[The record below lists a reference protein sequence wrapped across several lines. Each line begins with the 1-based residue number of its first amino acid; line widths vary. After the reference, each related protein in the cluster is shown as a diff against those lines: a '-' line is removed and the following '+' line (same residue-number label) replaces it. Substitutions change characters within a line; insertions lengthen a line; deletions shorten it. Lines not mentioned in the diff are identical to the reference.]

1 MSARFRETWRD
12 TIRAVDR
19 RPGDSWRDRAAHHG
33 SRGLLVLLL
42 AALLP
47 FLFPRSPLPEAVTLS
62 EGAVA
67 DQDVIAAFEF
77 VVSKPA
83 SRLAA
88 ERAESERVVA
98 PVYSLVPEATDSARA
113 LTRVFFERVDSTFAD
128 SEVDHAAYFSD
139 RYGFQ
144 LTQEQNEFLAV
155 EEERSALRAALDRA
169 YAELLP
175 RGVAPILDVHGPAR
189 GVVIVRTPDGDR
201 RIPSDSLQTVGG
213 FLEEALAFA
222 PTDLSLA
229 GFQLYQNLLFRFTV
243 PSLRFDPEATEF
255 ARTQARTAVD
265 TTFGTVLEGERI
277 IAAHERVSERELLRL
292 QAYNEALAERGLA
305 SAGSRR
311 RTAVGSF
318 LFGALMLGLF
328 GAVLMLFRP
337 IVYRDARGYL
347 LVMGLVALG
356 LIGASVVY
364 RVEFPPELVPIV
376 LIAIPL
382 AALWDGLVSLIAVVV
397 TSVILAGLTELNAA
411 YYPFVLLAAGAV
423 AALGVR
429 GVRKR
434 THGWLLIAAITG
446 AYLLAGSSV
455 GLLESLPLRTLA
467 ETAAWGLVAATLYTF
482 LALGAAI
489 PLLEKVT
496 GISTDQTLL
505 ELSDLNA
512 PLLRELSRKAPG
524 TYAHSIGVANL
535 AEAACLSV
543 GANALLARAGVYY
556 HDVGKMENPQFFVE
570 NQPKGRNPH
579 DRLPPA
585 RSATIIRDHV
595 RDGLRIAAEYRL
607 PPFIHD
613 CIREHH
619 GTSVI
624 SYFLDK
630 ARSESPDA
638 DVDASD
644 FAYSGPKPQTRETA
658 IVMLA
663 DGIES
668 ATRVLQDPTPE
679 RIRTTIDAIVQA
691 RIEEGQ
697 LDQCPLTLRD
707 LERTMDAFARILI
720 GMYHRRIEYPS
731 GVRAREEMLPA
742 DGDSGGDLPAEHDT
756 GSEERSPIAGS
767 KEKQVIPGV
776 SSDASS

>member
-1 MSARFRETWRD
+1 LSARFRETWRD

-33 SRGLLVLLL
+33 ARGLLVLLL

-77 VVSKPA
+77 VVAKPA

-98 PVYSLVPEATDSARA
+98 PVYSLVPEASDSART
-113 LTRVFFERVDSTFAD
+113 LTRMFFEGVDSTLTTAD
-128 SEVDHAAYFSD
+128 GDRAGYFSD

-144 LTQEQNEFLAV
+144 LTAEQVEFLAS
-155 EEERSALRAALDRA
+155 EEDRSSLRSALDRA

-175 RGVAPILDVHGPAR
+175 RGVAPILDVPGPAA
-189 GVVIVRTPDGDR
+189 GVVIIRAPDGDL
-201 RIPSDSLQTVGG
+201 RISSDSLQTVGG

-255 ARTQARTAVD
+255 ARVQARTAVD

-277 IAAHERVSERELLRL
+277 IAAHERVSERDLLRL
-292 QAYNEALAERGLA
+292 QAYNQALAERGVA
-305 SAGSRR
+305 SLGSRR
-311 RTAVGSF
+311 RIAAGSF

-328 GAVLMLFRP
+328 GAVLLLFRP
-337 IVYRDARGYL
+337 IIYRDARNYL

-356 LIGASVVY
+356 LIGASVIY
-364 RVEFPPELVPIV
+364 RVEFPPELVPLV
-376 LIAIPL
+376 LMAIPL

-397 TSVILAGLTELNAA
+397 TSVILAGLTEVNAP

-434 THGWLLIAAITG
+434 THGWILIAAIAG
-446 AYLLAGSSV
+446 AYLVAGFSV
-455 GLLESLPLRTLA
+455 GLLESLPLRIPA
-467 ETAAWGLVAATLYTF
+467 ETAAWGLVAATVYTF

-489 PLLEKVT
+489 PLLEKAT

-579 DRLPPA
+579 DRLAPA

-595 RDGLRIAAEYRL
+595 RDGLRIATEHRL

-624 SYFLDK
+624 SYFFDK
-630 ARSESPDA
+630 ARSENPEA
-638 DVDASD
+638 DIDSGD
-644 FAYSGPKPQTRETA
+644 FAYPGPKPQTRETA

-679 RIRTTIDAIVQA
+679 RIRATIDAIVQA
-691 RIEEGQ
+691 RIDEGQ

-707 LERTMDAFARILI
+707 LERTMEAFARILI

-731 GVRAREEMLPA
+731 GVRAREEVV
-742 DGDSGGDLPAEHDT
+742 PAEGASKGDPQRQIEVADEDGASRP
-756 GSEERSPIAGS
+756 GSGIETVE
-767 KEKQVIPGV
+767 PGV
-776 SSDASS
+776 SSDASH

>member
-1 MSARFRETWRD
+1 
-12 TIRAVDR
+12 
-19 RPGDSWRDRAAHHG
+19 
-33 SRGLLVLLL
+33 LLVLLL

-62 EGAVA
+62 AGAVA

-77 VVSKPA
+77 LVSKPS

-98 PVYSLVPEATDSARA
+98 PVYSLEPEATDSARA
-113 LTRVFFERVDSTFAD
+113 LTRMFFEGVDSTFAA
-128 SEVDHAAYFSD
+128 SEADRTAYFSD
-139 RYGFQ
+139 QYGFK
-144 LTQEQNEFLAV
+144 LTEEQEEFLAV
-155 EEERSALRAALDRA
+155 EEERNSLRAALDRA

-175 RGVAPILDVHGPAR
+175 RGVAPILDVPGPAP

-201 RIPSDSLQTVGG
+201 RIPSDSLRTVGG

-255 ARTQARTAVD
+255 ARGQARAAVD

-277 IAAHERVSERELLRL
+277 IAAHERVSERQLLRL
-292 QAYNEALAERGLA
+292 QAYNEALAERGVA
-305 SAGSRR
+305 SLGSRR
-311 RTAVGSF
+311 RTTVGSF
-318 LFGALMLGLF
+318 LFGTLMLGLF
-328 GAVLMLFRP
+328 GAVLLLFRP
-337 IVYRDARGYL
+337 IIYRDARNYL

-356 LIGASVVY
+356 LIGASVIY

-376 LIAIPL
+376 LMAIPL

-397 TSVILAGLTELNAA
+397 TSVLLAGLTELNAS
-411 YYPFVLLAAGAV
+411 YYPFILLAAGAV
-423 AALGVR
+423 GALGVR
-429 GVRKR
+429 GLRKR
-434 THGWLLIAAITG
+434 THGWVLIAAITG
-446 AYLLAGSSV
+446 AYLVAGFSV
-455 GLLESLPLRTLA
+455 GLLESLPLRIPA

-482 LALGAAI
+482 LALGAAV

-524 TYAHSIGVANL
+524 TYAHSISVANL

-585 RSATIIRDHV
+585 RSAAIIRDHV
-595 RDGLRIAAEYRL
+595 RDGLRIAAEHRL

-638 DVDASD
+638 DIDSGD
-644 FAYSGPKPQTRETA
+644 FAYPGPKPQTRETA

-679 RIRTTIDAIVQA
+679 RIRATIDAIVQA
-691 RIEEGQ
+691 RIDEGQ

-707 LERTMDAFARILI
+707 LERTKDSFARILI

-731 GVRAREEMLPA
+731 GVKAREEILAA
-742 DGDSGGDLPAEHDT
+742 DSRSGGDAQRQVEVGAEDRSRIT
-756 GSEERSPIAGS
+756 ESRTEEVG
-767 KEKQVIPGV
+767 PGV
-776 SSDASS
+776 SSDSSS

>member
-33 SRGLLVLLL
+33 ARGLLVLLV

-77 VVSKPA
+77 VVPKPA
-83 SRLAA
+83 ARLSA

-98 PVYSLVPEATDSARA
+98 PVYSLVPGATDSARS
-113 LTRVFFERVDSTFAD
+113 LTRSFFDGVDSTFSAPEPD
-128 SEVDHAAYFSD
+128 IGAYFTD
-139 RYGFQ
+139 NYGLQ
-144 LTQEQNEFLAV
+144 LTADQEAFLNDPAD
-155 EEERSALRAALDRA
+155 RNSLRTSLDRA

-175 RGVAPILDVHGPAR
+175 KGVAPILDVPDQAAGL
-189 GVVIVRTPDGDR
+189 VIVRTPDGDR

-243 PSLRFDPEATEF
+243 PSLRFDSEATGF
-255 ARTQARTAVD
+255 AREQARVAVD
-265 TTFGTVLEGERI
+265 TIVGTILEGERI
-277 IAAHERVSERELLRL
+277 IAAHERASETDLLRL
-292 QAYNEALAERGLA
+292 QAYNAALAERGLA
-305 SAGSRR
+305 SLGSRR
-311 RTAVGSF
+311 RTAAGSF

-337 IVYRDARGYL
+337 AIYRDARSYL
-347 LVMGLVALG
+347 LVVGLVAFG

-376 LIAIPL
+376 LMAFPL

-411 YYPFVLLAAGAV
+411 YYPFVLLSAGAV

-429 GVRKR
+429 GLRKR
-434 THGWLLIAAITG
+434 THGWILIAAIAA
-446 AYLLAGSSV
+446 AYLVAGFSV
-455 GLLESLPLRTLA
+455 GLLESLPLRVSA

-482 LALGAAI
+482 LSLGAAV
-489 PLLEKVT
+489 PLLEKLT

-535 AEAACLSV
+535 AEAACLSI

-585 RSATIIRDHV
+585 RSASIIRDHV
-595 RDGLRIAAEYRL
+595 REGLRIAGEHRL

-630 ARSESPDA
+630 ARSENPDA
-638 DVDASD
+638 DVDAGD
-644 FAYSGPKPQTRETA
+644 FAYPGPKPQSRETA
-658 IVMLA
+658 VVMLA

-679 RIRTTIDAIVQA
+679 RIRATIDAIVQA

-707 LERTMDAFARILI
+707 LERTKDSFARILI

-731 GVRAREEMLPA
+731 GIRAREEILPA
-742 DGDSGGDLPAEHDT
+742 GGGQQGHVPQTDAASEAASLPGGSRTETVGPGAE
-756 GSEERSPIAGS
+756 
-767 KEKQVIPGV
+767 
-776 SSDASS
+776 

>member
-1 MSARFRETWRD
+1 
-12 TIRAVDR
+12 
-19 RPGDSWRDRAAHHG
+19 
-33 SRGLLVLLL
+33 LLVLLL

-62 EGAVA
+62 AGAVA

-77 VVSKPA
+77 LVSKPS

-98 PVYSLVPEATDSARA
+98 PVYSLEPEAADSARA
-113 LTRVFFERVDSTFAD
+113 LTRIFFEGVDSTFAA
-128 SEVDHAAYFSD
+128 SEADRTAYFFD
-139 RYGFQ
+139 QYGFE
-144 LTQEQNEFLAV
+144 LTEEQEEFLAV
-155 EEERSALRAALDRA
+155 EEERNSLRAALDRA

-175 RGVAPILDVHGPAR
+175 RGVAPILDVPGPAPA
-189 GVVIVRTPDGDR
+189 VVIVRTPDGDR
-201 RIPSDSLQTVGG
+201 RIPRDSLRTVGG

-243 PSLRFDPEATEF
+243 PSLRFDPEATGF
-255 ARTQARTAVD
+255 ARGQARAAVD

-277 IAAHERVSERELLRL
+277 IAAHERVSERQLLRL
-292 QAYNEALAERGLA
+292 QAYNEALAERGVA
-305 SAGSRR
+305 SLGSRR

-318 LFGALMLGLF
+318 LFGTLMLGLF
-328 GAVLMLFRP
+328 GAVLLLFRP
-337 IVYRDARGYL
+337 IIYRDARNYL
-347 LVMGLVALG
+347 LVLGLVALG
-356 LIGASVVY
+356 LIGASVIY

-376 LIAIPL
+376 LMAIPL

-397 TSVILAGLTELNAA
+397 TSVLLAGLTELNAL

-423 AALGVR
+423 GALGVR
-429 GVRKR
+429 GLRKR
-434 THGWLLIAAITG
+434 THGWILIAAITG
-446 AYLLAGSSV
+446 AYLVAGFSV
-455 GLLESLPLRTLA
+455 GLLESLPLRIPA

-482 LALGAAI
+482 LALGAAV

-524 TYAHSIGVANL
+524 TYAHSISGANL

-585 RSATIIRDHV
+585 RSAAIIRDHV
-595 RDGLRIAAEYRL
+595 RDGLRIAAEHRL

-638 DVDASD
+638 DIDSGD
-644 FAYSGPKPQTRETA
+644 FAYPGPKPQTRETA

-679 RIRTTIDAIVQA
+679 RIRATIDAIVQA
-691 RIEEGQ
+691 RIDEGQ

-707 LERTMDAFARILI
+707 LERTKDSFARILI

-731 GVRAREEMLPA
+731 GVKAREEILAA
-742 DGDSGGDLPAEHDT
+742 DSRSGGGAQRQVEVDAED
-756 GSEERSPIAGS
+756 RSRITES
-767 KEKQVIPGV
+767 RTEQVGPGL
-776 SSDASS
+776 SSDSSS

>member
-19 RPGDSWRDRAAHHG
+19 RPGDSWRDRSAHHG
-33 SRGLLVLLL
+33 ARGLLVLLL

-67 DQDVIAAFEF
+67 NQDVIAAFEF
-77 VVSKPA
+77 VVPKPP
-83 SRLAA
+83 SRLSA

-113 LTRVFFERVDSTFAD
+113 LTRAFFRGIDSTFAD
-128 SEVDHAAYFSD
+128 SEADHTNYFSD

-144 LTQEQNEFLAV
+144 LTEEQEEFLAV
-155 EEERSALRAALDRA
+155 EDERNSLSAALDRA

-175 RGVAPILDVHGPAR
+175 RGVAPILDVPGPAP
-189 GVVIVRTPDGDR
+189 GLVIVRTPDGDR

-243 PSLRFDPEATEF
+243 PSLRFDSEATEF
-255 ARTQARTAVD
+255 ARAQARAAVD

-277 IAAHERVSERELLRL
+277 IAAHERASDRDLLL
-292 QAYNEALAERGLA
+292 LHAYNAALAERGLA
-305 SAGSRR
+305 SLGSRR

-318 LFGALMLGLF
+318 LFGTLMLGLF
-328 GAVLMLFRP
+328 GAVLMLYRP
-337 IVYRDARGYL
+337 LIYRDARSYL

-356 LIGASVVY
+356 LIGASVIY

-376 LIAIPL
+376 LMAIPL

-411 YYPFVLLAAGAV
+411 YFPFVFLAAGAV

-429 GVRKR
+429 GLRKR
-434 THGWLLIAAITG
+434 THGWILIAAITG
-446 AYLLAGSSV
+446 AYLVAGFSV
-455 GLLESLPLRTLA
+455 GLLESLPLRVPA

-482 LALGAAI
+482 LAIGAAV
-489 PLLEKVT
+489 PLLEKAT

-556 HDVGKMENPQFFVE
+556 HDIGKMENPQFFVE

-585 RSATIIRDHV
+585 RSAAIIRDHV
-595 RDGLRIAAEYRL
+595 RDGLRIAAEHRL

-624 SYFLDK
+624 LYFFDK

-638 DVDASD
+638 DVDSAD
-644 FAYSGPKPQTRETA
+644 FAYPGPKPQTRETA

-679 RIRTTIDAIVQA
+679 RIRATIDAIVQA

-707 LERTMDAFARILI
+707 LERTKDSFARILI

-731 GVRAREEMLPA
+731 GVGAQEEILPA
-742 DGDSGGDLPAEHDT
+742 DSRSVGDLKLQVVAGTEDRSRLA
-756 GSEERSPIAGS
+756 GSETE
-767 KEKQVIPGV
+767 QVGPGA

>member
-1 MSARFRETWRD
+1 MTARFRETWRD

-33 SRGLLVLLL
+33 ARGLLVLLL

-77 VVSKPA
+77 VVPKPP

-98 PVYSLVPEATDSARA
+98 PVYSLVPEASDSART
-113 LTRVFFERVDSTFAD
+113 LTRVFFEGVDSTFATP
-128 SEVDHAAYFSD
+128 EADHAEYFSD

-144 LTQEQNEFLAV
+144 LTAEQEEFLAF
-155 EEERSALRAALDRA
+155 EADRSSLRSALDRA

-175 RGVAPILDVHGPAR
+175 LGVAPILDVPGPAP
-189 GVVIVRTPDGDR
+189 GVVIIRAPDGDR
-201 RIPSDSLQTVGG
+201 RIPRDSLRTVGG

-243 PSLRFDPEATEF
+243 PSLTFDPEATEF
-255 ARTQARTAVD
+255 ARLQARTAVD

-277 IAAHERVSERELLRL
+277 IAAHERVSERDLLRL
-292 QAYNEALAERGLA
+292 QAYNEALAERGVA
-305 SAGSRR
+305 SLGSRR
-311 RTAVGSF
+311 RTSVGSF
-318 LFGALMLGLF
+318 LFGTLMLGLF

-337 IVYRDARGYL
+337 IIYRDARSYL

-356 LIGASVVY
+356 LIGASVIY

-376 LIAIPL
+376 IMAIPL

-397 TSVILAGLTELNAA
+397 TSVILAGLTELHPA
-411 YYPFVLLAAGAV
+411 YYPFVLLVAGAV

-434 THGWLLIAAITG
+434 THGWILIAAITG
-446 AYLLAGSSV
+446 AYLVAGFSV
-455 GLLESLPLRTLA
+455 GLLESLPLRIPA
-467 ETAAWGLVAATLYTF
+467 ETAAWGLVAATVYTF

-489 PLLEKVT
+489 PLLEKAT

-535 AEAACLSV
+535 AEAACLSI

-595 RDGLRIAAEYRL
+595 RDGLRIATEHRL

-630 ARSESPDA
+630 ARSENPEA
-638 DVDASD
+638 DIDSSD
-644 FAYSGPKPQTRETA
+644 FAYPGPKPQTRETA

-679 RIRTTIDAIVQA
+679 RIRATIDAIVQA

-731 GVRAREEMLPA
+731 GVRAREEALPTEGRSR
-742 DGDSGGDLPAEHDT
+742 GDPNRQVGVGNEDPASLP
-756 GSEERSPIAGS
+756 GSVTETVE
-767 KEKQVIPGV
+767 PGV

>member
-12 TIRAVDR
+12 TVRAVDR

-33 SRGLLVLLL
+33 ARGLLILLV

-62 EGAVA
+62 DGAVA

-77 VVSKPA
+77 VVPKPLA
-83 SRLAA
+83 RLSA
-88 ERAESERVVA
+88 ERAELERVVA
-98 PVYSLVPEATDSARA
+98 PVYSLVPGATDSARA
-113 LTRVFFERVDSTFAD
+113 LARAFFEGVDSTFATD
-128 SEVDHAAYFSD
+128 EVDRAAYFSD

-144 LTQEQNEFLAV
+144 LTEEQEEFVAV
-155 EEERSALRAALDRA
+155 EEDRNSLRSALDRA

-175 RGVAPILDVHGPAR
+175 RGVAPILDVPGPAH
-189 GVVIVRTPDGDR
+189 GAVIVRTPEGDR
-201 RIPSDSLQTVGG
+201 RIPSDSLRTVGG

-243 PSLRFDPEATEF
+243 PSLRLDSEATDF
-255 ARTQARTAVD
+255 ARVQARTAVD
-265 TTFGTVLEGERI
+265 TTLGTVLEGERI
-277 IAAHERVSERELLRL
+277 IAAHERVSDRDLLRL
-292 QAYNEALAERGLA
+292 QAYNQALAERGLA
-305 SAGSRR
+305 SRGSRR

-318 LFGALMLGLF
+318 LFGGLMLGLF
-328 GAVLMLFRP
+328 GAVLLLFRP
-337 IVYRDARGYL
+337 FLYRNARSYL
-347 LVMGLVALG
+347 LVVGLVALG
-356 LIGASVVY
+356 LIGASVIY
-364 RVEFPPELVPIV
+364 RVEFPPEFVPIV
-376 LIAIPL
+376 LMAIPL

-434 THGWLLIAAITG
+434 THGWVLIAAITG
-446 AYLLAGSSV
+446 AYLVAGFSV
-455 GLLESLPLRTLA
+455 GLLESLPLRIPA
-467 ETAAWGLVAATLYTF
+467 ETVAWGLVAATLYTF
-482 LALGAAI
+482 LALGVAV
-489 PLLEKVT
+489 PVLEKLT

-579 DRLPPA
+579 DRIAPA
-585 RSATIIRDHV
+585 RSAAIIRDHV
-595 RDGLRIAAEYRL
+595 RDGLRIAAEHRL

-613 CIREHH
+613 CVREHH

-624 SYFLDK
+624 SYFYDK
-630 ARSESPDA
+630 ARSESPEA
-638 DVDASD
+638 DIDPGD
-644 FAYSGPKPQTRETA
+644 FAYPGPKPQTRETA

-679 RIRTTIDAIVQA
+679 RIRATIDAIVQA
-691 RIEEGQ
+691 RIDEGQ

-731 GVRAREEMLPA
+731 GVRAREEILPTEA
-742 DGDSGGDLPAEHDT
+742 VSGGDPQLQVEAEAEDRSELVESKIEPA
-756 GSEERSPIAGS
+756 G
-767 KEKQVIPGV
+767 PGV
-776 SSDASS
+776 SSDAST

>member
-1 MSARFRETWRD
+1 
-12 TIRAVDR
+12 
-19 RPGDSWRDRAAHHG
+19 
-33 SRGLLVLLL
+33 LLVLLL

-62 EGAVA
+62 AGAVA

-77 VVSKPA
+77 LVSKPS

-98 PVYSLVPEATDSARA
+98 PVYSLEPEATDSARA
-113 LTRVFFERVDSTFAD
+113 LTRIFFEGVDSTFAA
-128 SEVDHAAYFSD
+128 SEADRTAYFSD
-139 RYGFQ
+139 QYGFK
-144 LTQEQNEFLAV
+144 LTEEQEEFLAV
-155 EEERSALRAALDRA
+155 EEERNSLRAALDRA

-175 RGVAPILDVHGPAR
+175 RGVAPILDVPGPAP

-201 RIPSDSLQTVGG
+201 RIPSDSLRTVGG

-255 ARTQARTAVD
+255 ARGQARAAVD

-277 IAAHERVSERELLRL
+277 IAAHERVSERQLLRL
-292 QAYNEALAERGLA
+292 QAYNEALAERGVA
-305 SAGSRR
+305 SLGSRR
-311 RTAVGSF
+311 RTTVGSF
-318 LFGALMLGLF
+318 LFGTLMLGLF
-328 GAVLMLFRP
+328 GAVLLLFRP
-337 IVYRDARGYL
+337 IIYRDARNYL

-356 LIGASVVY
+356 LIGASVIY

-376 LIAIPL
+376 LMAIPL

-397 TSVILAGLTELNAA
+397 TSVLLAGLTELNAS

-423 AALGVR
+423 GALGVR
-429 GVRKR
+429 GLRKR
-434 THGWLLIAAITG
+434 THGWVLIAAITG
-446 AYLLAGSSV
+446 AYLVAGFSV
-455 GLLESLPLRTLA
+455 GLLESLPLRIPA

-482 LALGAAI
+482 LALGAAV

-524 TYAHSIGVANL
+524 TYAHSISVANL

-585 RSATIIRDHV
+585 RSAAIIRDHV
-595 RDGLRIAAEYRL
+595 RDGLRIAAEHRL

-638 DVDASD
+638 DIDSGD
-644 FAYSGPKPQTRETA
+644 FAYPGPKPQTRETA

-679 RIRTTIDAIVQA
+679 RIRATIDAIVQA
-691 RIEEGQ
+691 RIDEGQ

-707 LERTMDAFARILI
+707 LERTKDSFARILI

-731 GVRAREEMLPA
+731 GVKAREEILAA
-742 DGDSGGDLPAEHDT
+742 DSRSGGDAQRQVEVGAEDRSRIT
-756 GSEERSPIAGS
+756 ESRTEEVG
-767 KEKQVIPGV
+767 PGV
-776 SSDASS
+776 SSDSSS

>member
-1 MSARFRETWRD
+1 LSARFRETWRD

-33 SRGLLVLLL
+33 ARGLLVVLL

-62 EGAVA
+62 AGAVA
-67 DQDVIAAFEF
+67 DQDVIAAFDF
-77 VVSKPA
+77 VVAKPP

-98 PVYSLVPEATDSARA
+98 PVYSLVPEAADSART
-113 LTRVFFERVDSTFAD
+113 LTRMFFEGVDSTFA
-128 SEVDHAAYFSD
+128 AADGDRAGYFSD

-144 LTQEQNEFLAV
+144 LTAEQVEFLAA
-155 EEERSALRAALDRA
+155 EEDRSSLRGALDRA

-175 RGVAPILDVHGPAR
+175 RGVAPILDVPGPAP
-189 GVVIVRTPDGDR
+189 GVVIIRAPDGDL
-201 RIPSDSLQTVGG
+201 RISSDSLRTVGG

-255 ARTQARTAVD
+255 ARVQARTAVD

-277 IAAHERVSERELLRL
+277 IAAHERVSERDLLRL
-292 QAYNEALAERGLA
+292 QAYNEALAERGVA
-305 SAGSRR
+305 SLGSRR

-337 IVYRDARGYL
+337 IIYRDARNYL

-356 LIGASVVY
+356 LIGASVIY
-364 RVEFPPELVPIV
+364 RVEFPPEFVPLV
-376 LIAIPL
+376 LMAIPL

-397 TSVILAGLTELNAA
+397 TSVILAGLTEVNAA

-434 THGWLLIAAITG
+434 THGWILIAAITG
-446 AYLLAGSSV
+446 AYLVAGFSV
-455 GLLESLPLRTLA
+455 GLLESLPLRIPA
-467 ETAAWGLVAATLYTF
+467 ETAAWGLGAATVYTF

-489 PLLEKVT
+489 PLLEKAT

-535 AEAACLSV
+535 AEAACLSI

-579 DRLPPA
+579 DRLAPA

-595 RDGLRIAAEYRL
+595 RDGLRIATEHRL

-624 SYFLDK
+624 SYFFDK
-630 ARSESPDA
+630 ARSENPEA
-638 DVDASD
+638 DIDSSD
-644 FAYSGPKPQTRETA
+644 FAYPGPKPQTRETA

-679 RIRTTIDAIVQA
+679 RIRATIDAIVQA
-691 RIEEGQ
+691 RIDEGQ

-707 LERTMDAFARILI
+707 LERTMEAFARILI

-731 GVRAREEMLPA
+731 GVRAREEVIPA
-742 DGDSGGDLPAEHDT
+742 DGTSQGDPPRQIEVADEDRADLP
-756 GSEERSPIAGS
+756 GSGIETVG
-767 KEKQVIPGV
+767 PGV

>member
-33 SRGLLVLLL
+33 ARGLLVLLL

-67 DQDVIAAFEF
+67 DQDVIAAFQF
-77 VVSKPA
+77 VVSKPRA
-83 SRLAA
+83 RLAA

-98 PVYSLVPEATDSARA
+98 PVYSLEPGATDSARA
-113 LTRVFFERVDSTFAD
+113 LTRSFFEGVDSTFAVPEAD
-128 SEVDHAAYFSD
+128 RSRYFLD

-144 LTQEQNEFLAV
+144 LTEEQEEFLAV
-155 EEERSALRAALDRA
+155 DADRSSLRAALDRA

-175 RGVAPILDVHGPAR
+175 RGVAPILDAPGPAP

-201 RIPSDSLQTVGG
+201 RIPADSLQTVGG

-243 PSLRFDPEATEF
+243 PSLRFDREATEF
-255 ARTQARTAVD
+255 ARMQARTAVD

-277 IAAHERVSERELLRL
+277 IAAHERVSERNLLRL

-305 SAGSRR
+305 SLGSRR
-311 RTAVGSF
+311 RTAAGSF
-318 LFGALMLGLF
+318 LFGVLMLGLF

-337 IVYRDARGYL
+337 IIYRDARSYL

-356 LIGASVVY
+356 LIGASVIY

-376 LIAIPL
+376 LMAIPL

-397 TSVILAGLTELNAA
+397 TAVILAGLTELNAA
-411 YYPFVLLAAGAV
+411 YYPFVLLVAGGV

-429 GVRKR
+429 GLRKR
-434 THGWLLIAAITG
+434 THGWVLIAAITG
-446 AYLLAGSSV
+446 AYLVAGFSL
-455 GLLESLPLRTLA
+455 GLLESLSLRIPA
-467 ETAAWGLVAATLYTF
+467 ETVAWGLVAATLYTF
-482 LALGAAI
+482 LALGAAV

-585 RSATIIRDHV
+585 RSAAIIRDHV
-595 RDGLRIAAEYRL
+595 RDGLRIAAEHRL

-630 ARSESPDA
+630 ARSDSPDA

-644 FAYSGPKPQTRETA
+644 FAYPGPKPQTRETA

-679 RIRTTIDAIVQA
+679 RIRATIDAIVQA

-707 LERTMDAFARILI
+707 LERTKDAFARILI

-731 GVRAREEMLPA
+731 GVRAREEIQPT
-742 DGDSGGDLPAEHDT
+742 DTISGGDPQRQGEIETEDRSRFT
-756 GSEERSPIAGS
+756 GSNIEAVG
-767 KEKQVIPGV
+767 PGV
-776 SSDASS
+776 SSDPSS

>member
-33 SRGLLVLLL
+33 ARGLLVLLL

-77 VVSKPA
+77 VVPKPL

-98 PVYSLVPEATDSARA
+98 PVYSLVPEASDSARM
-113 LTRVFFERVDSTFAD
+113 LTRVFFEGVDSTFAVP
-128 SEVDHAAYFSD
+128 EADHADYFSD

-144 LTQEQNEFLAV
+144 LTAEQEEFLAV
-155 EEERSALRAALDRA
+155 EADRSSLRSALDRA

-175 RGVAPILDVHGPAR
+175 LGVAPILDVPGPAS
-189 GVVIVRTPDGDR
+189 GVIIIRAPDGDR
-201 RIPSDSLQTVGG
+201 RIPRDSLRTVGG

-243 PSLRFDPEATEF
+243 PSLRFDPDATEF
-255 ARTQARTAVD
+255 ARLQARTAVD
-265 TTFGTVLEGERI
+265 TIFGTVLEGERI
-277 IAAHERVSERELLRL
+277 IAAHERVSERDLLRL
-292 QAYNEALAERGLA
+292 QAYNEALAERGVA
-305 SAGSRR
+305 SLGSRR
-311 RTAVGSF
+311 RTTVGSF
-318 LFGALMLGLF
+318 LFGTLMLGLF

-337 IVYRDARGYL
+337 IIYRDARSYL

-356 LIGASVVY
+356 LIGASVIY

-376 LIAIPL
+376 LMAIPL

-434 THGWLLIAAITG
+434 THGWILIAAIAA
-446 AYLLAGSSV
+446 AYLVAGFSV
-455 GLLESLPLRTLA
+455 GLLESLPLRIPA
-467 ETAAWGLVAATLYTF
+467 ETAAWGLVAATVYTF

-489 PLLEKVT
+489 PLLEKAT

-535 AEAACLSV
+535 AEAACLSI

-595 RDGLRIAAEYRL
+595 RDGLRIAAEHRL

-630 ARSESPDA
+630 ARSENPEA
-638 DVDASD
+638 DVDSSD
-644 FAYSGPKPQTRETA
+644 FAYPGPKPQTRETA

-679 RIRTTIDAIVQA
+679 RIRATIDAIVQA

-731 GVRAREEMLPA
+731 GVRAREEVLPT
-742 DGDSGGDLPAEHDT
+742 DGRTRGDPKRQAGVGSDDLASLPRAATEAV
-756 GSEERSPIAGS
+756 E
-767 KEKQVIPGV
+767 PGV
-776 SSDASS
+776 PSDASS